1 MARPQ
6 DGRQIECERWH
17 RPAID
22 AHSPAPPND
31 TEMHRCIVLHRNATS
46 ELQDVVPALHQ
57 KLRHL
62 DYKRFV
68 VEFVRD
74 PDGVS
79 STAPLYCQFTPS
91 PWQTL
96 NAAKQLW
103 GRRTGTVR
111 MFDEDGHL
119 VQDTAAAGTPLRGVP
134 VLPEPAQ
141 PGPSPAPASLPIS
154 AEDVELVEALARFVE
169 QSSRSDATFGVVTR
183 ESVAE
188 RVRALG
194 RKLAARID
202 ADG

>member
-1 MARPQ
+1 
-6 DGRQIECERWH
+6 
-17 RPAID
+17 
-22 AHSPAPPND
+22 
-31 TEMHRCIVLHRNATS
+31 MHRCIVLHRNATS

-74 PDGVS
+74 PDGIS

-134 VLPEPAQ
+134 TVPAPVQPVLVPT
-141 PGPSPAPASLPIS
+141 APASPPIS
-154 AEDVELVEALARFVE
+154 TEDVELVEALARFVE
-169 QSSRSDATFGVVTR
+169 QASPSDATFGVVTR
-183 ESVAE
+183 ETVVE

-194 RKLAARID
+194 RKLAALVD
-202 ADG
+202 AGG

>member
-1 MARPQ
+1 
-6 DGRQIECERWH
+6 
-17 RPAID
+17 
-22 AHSPAPPND
+22 
-31 TEMHRCIVLHRNATS
+31 MHRCIVLHRNASS

-119 VQDTAAAGTPLRGVP
+119 VQDTAAAGGTPLHGTPIVP
-134 VLPEPAQ
+134 APPQPVAPTEPA
-141 PGPSPAPASLPIS
+141 PPPIT

-169 QSSRSDATFGVVTR
+169 QATRSDATFGVATR
-183 ESVAE
+183 ETVAE

-202 ADG
+202 AGA